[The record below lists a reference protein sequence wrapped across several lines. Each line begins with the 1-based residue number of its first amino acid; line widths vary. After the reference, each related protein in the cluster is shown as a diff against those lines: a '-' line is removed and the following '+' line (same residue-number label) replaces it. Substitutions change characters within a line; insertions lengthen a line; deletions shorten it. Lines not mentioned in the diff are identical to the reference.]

1 MHAGIAVW
9 WPGVEQRLYFETVLG
24 DLLIIASIFLVKD
37 PPQGLVYNEIGEMIC
52 SKQESFSLFTPLP
65 AARLAHGTQPAP
77 A

>member
-1 MHAGIAVW
+1 M
-9 WPGVEQRLYFETVLG
+9 YFETVLG

-52 SKQESFSLFTPLP
+52 CKQESFSLFTPLP